1 MDKNNTMPSFRYR
14 ARDRQGA
21 LVTGTLEAEDRA
33 GLEISLDKMGLIPIS
48 IVSGRKSSGPLL
60 KSIFRPHK
68 VSTPEIILFS
78 RQPATLSGAGVPLTR
93 ALHSIERQLA
103 NPFFTGTVR
112 EIREDIEGGGVLSSA
127 IKKHPRVF
135 PELYSSMVEA
145 GEAGGILDDIL
156 ELAFM
161 LEKARN
167 RSQGQVGHPLPEDS
181 GLAIVAAVVILVYF
195 VIPRFATLYDSFK
208 TTLPLPTRY
217 SSPPRIFHR
226 PGTLSFLTAS
236 VIIVSKSML
245 PPNPAGLI

>member
-1 MDKNNTMPSFRYR
+1 MPSFRYR

-135 PELYSSMVEA
+135 PELYSSMVE
-145 GEAGGILDDIL
+145 GEAAASSTISLSSPH
-156 ELAFM
+156 
-161 LEKARN
+161 ARKG
-167 RSQGQVGHPLPEDS
+167 SEQVQGQVGHPLPEDS
-181 GLAIVAAVVILVYF
+181 GRAIVAAVVISCTSLSRGSHMIF
-195 VIPRFATLYDSFK
+195 QNDA
-208 TTLPLPTRY
+208 PLPTRY
-217 SSPPRIFHR
+217 SSPPRVPLVHSRF
-226 PGTLSFLTAS
+226 
-236 VIIVSKSML
+236 
-245 PPNPAGLI
+245 

>member
-48 IVSGRKSSGPLL
+48 IVSGRKSYGPLL

-78 RQPATLSGAGVPLTR
+78 RQLATLSGAGVPLTR

-103 NPFFTGTVR
+103 NPFFAGTVR

-156 ELAFM
+156 ERLAFM
-161 LEKARN
+161 LEKGSEN
-167 RSQGQVGHPLPEDS
+167 RSKVKSATLYPKIVVF
-181 GLAIVAAVVILVYF
+181 AIVAAVVILMYF
-195 VIPRFATLYDSFK
+195 VIPRFA
-208 TTLPLPTRY
+208 
-217 SSPPRIFHR
+217 
-226 PGTLSFLTAS
+226 
-236 VIIVSKSML
+236 
-245 PPNPAGLI
+245 